1 MATNGAV
8 NTNSYN
14 DAYLRLEWTRTSYDS
29 AAGIN
34 YVHWVLKGVK
44 SSSGFY
50 VARNFKVTSYNF
62 VTGNTT
68 ELYYSESDINL
79 YDGTVIAEGDDSFIA
94 NPDGSCTI
102 QFNIEGA
109 IYTYAVNCTG
119 YDAWDLDQIPRYPT
133 NCTISLNSK
142 TINSIKVNWSAGQN
156 CSQVQYRINGGSWVD
171 TLPSDSKQSSGSFTI
186 TGREPN
192 TQYKI
197 ECDFQ
202 RADSGQWSS
211 YNDDI
216 PTINVKTNNKSIVYG
231 TDFNLGSNEDITF
244 TNPNDGSKIQ
254 TAIYLPDAKT
264 SLADY
269 RTVTGTSYAFKFTD
283 EELDRIYKQFRNS
296 NEITVRIY
304 NRTTCNGVSYLDYSV
319 KVCKLTGNQKTGHI
333 NVNNSWKRAKKWV
346 NVNGTWKRCI
356 RWVNV
361 NGTWKRC
368 I

>member
-8 NTNSYN
+8 NTNSYS

-44 SSSGFY
+44 SSSGY
-50 VARNFKVTSYNF
+50 YWARNFKVTSYNF

-68 ELYYSESDINL
+68 ELYYSESDIKL
-79 YDGTVIAEGDDSFIA
+79 YNDTIIAEGDDYFKT

-119 YDAWDLDQIPRYPT
+119 YDSWVLDTIPRYANFT
-133 NCTISLNSK
+133 EHYISSTGLNSITVHWNADASCDYVQYSLN
-142 TINSIKVNWSAGQN
+142 
-156 CSQVQYRINGGSWVD
+156 GGGWTD
-171 TLPSDSKQSSGSFTI
+171 ASGLTY
-186 TGREPN
+186 TVYGLNPN
-192 TQYKI
+192 TQYSIRTRIK
-197 ECDFQ
+197 
-202 RADSGQWSS
+202 RTDSQLWTESG
-211 YNDDI
+211 YI
-216 PTINVKTNNKSIVYG
+216 YG
-231 TDFNLGSNEDITF
+231 TTKDIAKVTSASDFNLGDNAKIKISNPSGESINCFIETLNPTKTLLEKKAVVGENVIEF
-244 TNPNDGSKIQ
+244 TQ
-254 TAIYLPDAKT
+254 
-264 SLADY
+264 
-269 RTVTGTSYAFKFTD
+269 
-283 EELDRIYKQFRNS
+283 EELDTIYKKMGTANS
-296 NEITVRIY
+296 ITLRLGVATKASY
-304 NRTTCNGVSYLDYSV
+304 WHWLDKTCTLR
-319 KVCKLTGNQKTGHI
+319 GNQKTGHI

>member
-119 YDAWDLDQIPRYPT
+119 YDSWALDTIPRYAKIT
-133 NCTISLNSK
+133 VSLSNK
-142 TINSIKVNWSAGQN
+142 TINSVKINWSTDN
-156 CSQVQYRINGGSWVD
+156 DVDTFQYRLNSGSWVD
-171 TLPSDSKQSSGSFTI
+171 AERNINKSNGSFTI
-186 TGREPN
+186 HNLSPN
-192 TQYKI
+192 TYYHI
-197 ECDFQ
+197 EFDAK
-202 RADSGQWSS
+202 RKDSQLWSS
-211 YNDDI
+211 HGDNGDSI
-216 PTINVKTNNKSIVYG
+216 RVSTNQISIVY
-231 TDFNLGSNEDITF
+231 
-244 TNPNDGSKIQ
+244 
-254 TAIYLPDAKT
+254 
-264 SLADY
+264 
-269 RTVTGTSYAFKFTD
+269 
-283 EELDRIYKQFRNS
+283 RN
-296 NEITVRIY
+296 
-304 NRTTCNGVSYLDYSV
+304 
-319 KVCKLTGNQKTGHI
+319 
-333 NVNNSWKRAKKWV
+333 
-346 NVNGTWKRCI
+346 
-356 RWVNV
+356 
-361 NGTWKRC
+361 
-368 I
+368 